1 MFEFEFANEL
11 NDTLER
17 LNLSYND
24 IQAVEVGIY
33 KKIYITDEQ
42 KIYKDIV
49 FEVPAKHTYEDI
61 VKVINA
67 IDKEARTPVIDYEDT
82 EREETH
88 FDFIIGGV
96 IWLNNGDR
104 FEIEDD
110 WDTYYYFFRHH
121 PLVTIG
127 EELLNGTTCTFGEIT
142 IRYNEEEYDEY

>member
-1 MFEFEFANEL
+1 MFEFEFAKEL
-11 NDTLER
+11 NYTLER

-33 KKIYITDEQ
+33 KTIHITDEQ

-49 FEVPAKHTYEDI
+49 FEVPAKHTYDDI

-67 IDKEARTPVIDYEDT
+67 IDKEALTPVIDYEDT
-82 EREETH
+82 DNEETH
-88 FDFIIGGV
+88 FDFIICGV

-142 IRYNEEEYDEY
+142 MRYNEEEYDGY